1 MPFGERTPLLGTNGD
16 SRKSSDYSWLPKS
29 WACCFC
35 GVLPLMVLLSML
47 AVRRSAMHAG
57 TPAAHAGP
65 LLKRFAPSESEEP
78 SRDPQTFPRSRA
90 VQSVVEHDWADD
102 AEDDAAAATAVA
114 VRKESLRRTREAQPA
129 GALRS
134 DDWSDDASASRPRPF
149 AVQPAASPT
158 QRSDDWADHGS
169 DSSTDTIGR
178 PPSSSVEHEVPM
190 AWPSHVS
197 RDVDSRPHVEAAVAP
212 LRSAVEPEAS
222 AARPSDDWADDDSDA
237 SSRVAATRVL
247 QRSAAQALSDQGA
260 DQASVSRAMPKKALE
275 VHSEASPSLRGADTP
290 TTATERVHYAA
301 LGAELSAH
309 CSLGLDVSS
318 YVCRGMLSTALGA
331 EQSRIQTEIANHLPT
346 WFTCVSIAYQDGSL
360 VVQPTVRI
368 RSRRDQ
374 ALFGADPQLRLHC
387 TFEATQVSERA
398 VETAVEDSLRRNLRR
413 PSSRDTSRS
422 ENGHE
427 VRSECVFMGPQE
439 APYCP
444 DLNSGY

>member
-1 MPFGERTPLLGTNGD
+1 MAFGERTPLLGTNGD

-47 AVRRSAMHAG
+47 AVRRSATHAG

-114 VRKESLRRTREAQPA
+114 LRKESLRRTREAQA
-129 GALRS
+129 AEALRS

-178 PPSSSVEHEVPM
+178 PPSAPVEHEAPV
-190 AWPSHVS
+190 AWTSHVT
-197 RDVDSRPHVEAAVAP
+197 RDVDSGPRVEAAVAP

-222 AARPSDDWADDDSDA
+222 AARPSDDWADNDSD
-237 SSRVAATRVL
+237 SSSHAAAT
-247 QRSAAQALSDQGA
+247 SAAQADSSPAPLSDQRA

-275 VHSEASPSLRGADTP
+275 VRNEAAPSLRGADTP

-301 LGAELSAH
+301 LGTELSAH

-331 EQSRIQTEIANHLPT
+331 EHSRIQTEIAKHLPT
-346 WFTCVSIAYQDGSL
+346 WVAGVSIAYQDGSL

-368 RSRRDQ
+368 RSRREQ
-374 ALFGADPQLRLHC
+374 ALFGADPQLRLRC
-387 TFEATQVSERA
+387 TFEALMSSPMVAGATRLFSEYSGGFCSATVGSARCTGA
-398 VETAVEDSLRRNLRR
+398 GIA
-413 PSSRDTSRS
+413 
-422 ENGHE
+422 
-427 VRSECVFMGPQE
+427 E
-439 APYCP
+439 ASPCDP
-444 DLNSGY
+444 LGDVLIAWP